1 MASGLIFCKVTAL
14 VALIALLAGLPLP
27 AAAVADVRGE
37 LDALVGEFNAHA
49 QQFDGENVASVK
61 AFNEF
66 IRTRVAGHWDTQH
79 MATHLLGDEAFERLS
94 PDQQWQI
101 QQRLETTF
109 YRYAYE
115 ILDTYKQAPRLLVG
129 DLDRGH
135 EAQLQ
140 IKIIGKPR
148 FLPALTGNLYLNKND
163 NSWAIVDAGYAGW
176 TYISLKRRVYQRK
189 LARRG
194 VEGVLAWLDA
204 KNQGFFADY
213 CQPDLRRVMPDQVAV
228 LCEQS

>member
-1 MASGLIFCKVTAL
+1 MGSF
-14 VALIALLAGLPLP
+14 AGLPLP

-115 ILDTYKQAPRLLVG
+115 ILDTYKQAPLLLVG
-129 DLDRGH
+129 DLDRGQ

-140 IKIIGKPR
+140 IKSTKG
-148 FLPALTGNLYLNKND
+148 AYHTVTGSGREWSGLEWSGRERSGQEWPCREWSGLEW
-163 NSWAIVDAGYAGW
+163 SGLEWSG
-176 TYISLKRRVYQRK
+176 R
-189 LARRG
+189 
-194 VEGVLAWLDA
+194 E
-204 KNQGFFADY
+204 
-213 CQPDLRRVMPDQVAV
+213 
-228 LCEQS
+228 